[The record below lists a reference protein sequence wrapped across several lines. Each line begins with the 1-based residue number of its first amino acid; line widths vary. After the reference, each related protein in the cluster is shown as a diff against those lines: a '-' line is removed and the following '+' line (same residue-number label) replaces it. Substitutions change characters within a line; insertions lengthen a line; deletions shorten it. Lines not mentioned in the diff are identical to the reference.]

1 MIKQWRNEN
10 LGVNYFY
17 LPNAKN
23 GEILTSDGVL
33 IPYNE
38 FKSMT
43 SEAYNSRKNISGGY
57 DYNLSRQSERLVKKA
72 LIPNQPKEQ
81 IKIKKIADVPKVQ
94 TEKEKTE
101 KKPFNLFD
109 FAYPKLMI
117 VLTIVCSLLS
127 IYFTA
132 TYLQRLQSVYIAY
145 SISTA
150 MLIFGVVGFQIGR
163 RAKKKG
169 HKKQAFVY
177 FLTSILVISFSMISS
192 IDVNYSKFKMN
203 HKDVEISYNVD
214 EGKQMNYELIVRQIE
229 DNKTEIERLYSDTEF
244 QKTQYVLAWDN
255 DLGKN
260 VLIEGRIS
268 STAQSKITENN
279 ARIEFL
285 MQENKELNKKLMEY
299 SESGVSMEK
308 QKLTD
313 ERAETLTD
321 LLGSLFHV
329 SGNVIQLI
337 FLLIPSF
344 FVDIINLM
352 AVSIYCSKFEEDD

>member
-1 MIKQWRNEN
+1 MVKQWRNEN

-23 GEILTSDGVL
+23 NEILTSDGVL

-43 SEAYNSRKNISGGY
+43 SETYNSRKNISGGY

-101 KKPFNLFD
+101 NKPFNLFD
-109 FAYPKLMI
+109 FVYPKLMI

-177 FLTSILVISFSMISS
+177 FL

-203 HKDVEISYNVD
+203 HKDVEILYNVD

-279 ARIEFL
+279 ARIESL
-285 MQENKELNKKLMEY
+285 MQENKELNEKLMEY

-352 AVSIYCSKFEEDD
+352 AVSIYCSKFEDEDD